1 MTLRR
6 AARKDSNHKEIVSAL
21 RQINAY
27 VVDVSSLPG
36 VLDLF
41 VAYRGQWT
49 WLEIKDG
56 AKVKSAQKLTELES
70 KALAELNGRGRAK
83 VVTNV
88 TEAIQAIL

>member
-1 MTLRR
+1 MPRYACKKDANHQQIVAALRR
-6 AARKDSNHKEIVSAL
+6 
-21 RQINAY
+21 INAY

-41 VAYRGQWT
+41 VAYRGHWT

-56 AKVKSAQKLTELES
+56 DKPKSDQKLTPLEV
-70 KALAELNGRGRAK
+70 KALEDLNGRGRAK

-88 TEAIQAIL
+88 TEAIQAIM